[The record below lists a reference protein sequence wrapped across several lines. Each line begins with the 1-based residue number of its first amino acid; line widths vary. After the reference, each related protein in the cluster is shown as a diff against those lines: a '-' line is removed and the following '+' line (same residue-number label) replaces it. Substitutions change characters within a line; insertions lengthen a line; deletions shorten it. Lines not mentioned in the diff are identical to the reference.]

1 VLNPESVDFCIEPLE
16 SYHYRTDFICENE
29 QLDRYFHTAVTQD
42 KKRNIAIPYVIFDR
56 ERQKVIGYYTL
67 SISGVDL
74 EQLPQSIAKK
84 LPKYPIV
91 GAILIGR
98 LAVDSN
104 YKGYGWG
111 KLLIMDALYRS
122 LGVSQT
128 TGCFAVI
135 VDAIDNEAVKFYQR
149 FEFQIFPNQ
158 PYKLFRTMANIAQA
172 FSDPTKDLRSAPPI
186 PEGYGGGEAER
197 DHREQSVNFSLLLDV
212 LFKNRERR
220 STATN

>member
-1 VLNPESVDFCIEPLE
+1 MLNPESVDFCIEPLGD
-16 SYHYRTDFICENE
+16 HHDRTDFSCGNE

-67 SISGVDL
+67 STSGIDL
-74 EQLPQSIAKK
+74 EHLPQNIAKK

-104 YKGYGWG
+104 YRGYGWG
-111 KLLIMDALYRS
+111 KLLIIDALYRS

-135 VDAIDNEAVKFYQR
+135 VDAIDNEAVTFYQR
-149 FEFQIFPNQ
+149 FEFQTFPDR
-158 PYKLFRTMANIAQA
+158 PYKLFRTVANIAQT
-172 FSDPTKDLRSAPPI
+172 FRGSDP
-186 PEGYGGGEAER
+186 
-197 DHREQSVNFSLLLDV
+197 
-212 LFKNRERR
+212 
-220 STATN
+220 

>member
-1 VLNPESVDFCIEPLE
+1 VLNPESVDFCIEPLGDR
-16 SYHYRTDFICENE
+16 HDRTDFNCGNE
-29 QLDRYFHTAVTQD
+29 QLDRYFLTAVTQD

-56 ERQKVIGYYTL
+56 KRQKVIGYYTL
-67 SISGVDL
+67 SMSGIDL

-122 LGVSQT
+122 LGVSKT

-149 FEFQIFPNQ
+149 FEFETFPNRS
-158 PYKLFRTMANIAQA
+158 YKLFRTMSNITQT
-172 FSDPTKDLRSAPPI
+172 F
-186 PEGYGGGEAER
+186 R
-197 DHREQSVNFSLLLDV
+197 DSNP
-212 LFKNRERR
+212 
-220 STATN
+220 